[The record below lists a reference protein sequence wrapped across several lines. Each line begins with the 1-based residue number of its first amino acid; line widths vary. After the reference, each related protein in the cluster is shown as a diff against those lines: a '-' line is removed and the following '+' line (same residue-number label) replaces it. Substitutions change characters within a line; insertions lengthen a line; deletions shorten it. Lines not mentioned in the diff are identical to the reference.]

1 MKIITL
7 VLAAVLAVAS
17 VSAIAHGGRTDSQ
30 GCHNDKKAGTRHC
43 LSAVELLTQGRLT
56 GPNQEAASRPPRGSP
71 LFKRSSADLTLR
83 STIN

>member
-17 VSAIAHGGRTDSQ
+17 VSANAHGGRTDSQ

-43 LSAVELLTQGRLT
+43 H
-56 GPNQEAASRPPRGSP
+56 
-71 LFKRSSADLTLR
+71 
-83 STIN
+83 